1 MKAKIPK
8 WANHLALRIPRAMAR
23 QTHAKEGDTV
33 ELRVDADGL
42 TIQAAPGHPTL
53 DEFLAGV
60 TPENLHDSASP

>member
-1 MKAKIPK
+1 
-8 WANHLALRIPRAMAR
+8 MAR

-53 DEFLAGV
+53 DELLAGV
-60 TPENLHDSASP
+60 TPENLHDSTSP